1 MSRIFISAAL
11 KSSGKTT
18 VSIGLCAAL
27 TQRDLIVQSFKKGPD
42 YIDPYWLAQ
51 ATGRDCYNL
60 DFYTM
65 QREEILALMQAKMQ
79 DADFTLI
86 EGNKGLYDG
95 LDLDGSNSNA
105 ALATLTQ
112 TPVILV
118 LNARGMTRGIAPLIL
133 GYQAFDKNVSIKGVI
148 LNRLGGSRHESK
160 LRNVIEH
167 YTDVK
172 VVGAI
177 HNDKRF
183 TINERHLGLVPGHE
197 DPFCTE
203 KIELL
208 AQAVNEQVNIDAV
221 ITIAKQS
228 TRLAAN
234 TIKIDAINSG
244 TINTETAT
252 NDTITAKAINNETIS
267 NETNINRKTDIK
279 LGLIRC
285 PAFGFYY
292 PDDLQA
298 LQKAG
303 AELIEIDPF
312 NDENF
317 PQVDALF
324 IGGGFPE
331 THLQLLEAN
340 KKMRTAIKN
349 AIDNGLPT
357 YAECGGLMY
366 LAHSIVW
373 QHDDRIEKADMV
385 GCINTD
391 IIVEQRPQGRGYV
404 QLEETEHSLWPG
416 KTDSIISAH
425 EFHYSRFCE
434 VLSDTPCGTPHNT
447 PPDEANIKHS
457 NNGQDT
463 TKNVKFAFKVKR
475 GAGIDGESD
484 GYIYK
489 NLLATYSH
497 QRNTWNNPWA
507 QRFINF
513 ARQHKNKRQVNK

>member
-1 MSRIFISAAL
+1 MPRIFISAAH

-27 TQRDLIVQSFKKGPD
+27 KRRGLKVQSFKKGPD

-65 QREEILALMQAKMQ
+65 EREEILSLMQDRARG
-79 DADFTLI
+79 AGITLI

-133 GYQAFDKNVSIKGVI
+133 GYQAFDKNVSIQGVI

-167 YTDVK
+167 YTDVE

-177 HNDKRF
+177 HNDDRF
-183 TINERHLGLVPGHE
+183 DIDERHLGLVPGHE
-197 DPFCTE
+197 DPFCEQKIDLLADAVSDQVDLEAVLTIAGQAPSLHTENTSE
-203 KIELL
+203 KILE
-208 AQAVNEQVNIDAV
+208 
-221 ITIAKQS
+221 
-228 TRLAAN
+228 AN
-234 TIKIDAINSG
+234 PEK
-244 TINTETAT
+244 
-252 NDTITAKAINNETIS
+252 
-267 NETNINRKTDIK
+267 DIK

-285 PAFGFYY
+285 SAFGFYY

-298 LQKAG
+298 LQHAG
-303 AELIEIDPF
+303 AQIIEIDPCQQT
-312 NDENF
+312 DLPEI
-317 PQVDALF
+317 DALF

-331 THLQLLEAN
+331 THMKELEAN
-340 KKMRTAIKN
+340 SHLREAIKS
-349 AIDNGLPT
+349 AIDDGLPT

-366 LAHSIVW
+366 LARSIQW
-373 QHDDRIEKADMV
+373 HHGNHDETCKMV
-385 GCINTD
+385 GCIDTD
-391 IIVEQRPQGRGYV
+391 IIMEKVPQGRGYV
-404 QLEETEHSLWPG
+404 QLQETENSPWPG
-416 KTDSIISAH
+416 KSTKVINAH
-425 EFHYSRFCE
+425 EFHYSRFKT
-434 VLSDTPCGTPHNT
+434 VD
-447 PPDEANIKHS
+447 
-457 NNGQDT
+457 
-463 TKNVKFAFKVKR
+463 KNVQFAFEVRR
-475 GAGIDGESD
+475 GTGINGKSD
-484 GYIYK
+484 GYIYR
-489 NLLATYSH
+489 NLLANYTH

-507 QRFINF
+507 WRFMNF
-513 ARQHKNKRQVNK
+513 VRNCKSQNAENRKT

>member
-1 MSRIFISAAL
+1 MTSHIFISAAH

-27 TQRDLIVQSFKKGPD
+27 KQRGLTIQSFKKGPD

-65 QREEILALMQAKMQ
+65 EREEILSLMQSQSQ
-79 DADFTLI
+79 DADITLI

-167 YTDVK
+167 YTDVD

-183 TINERHLGLVPGHE
+183 DIDERHLGLVPGHE
-197 DPFCTE
+197 DPFCE
-203 KIELL
+203 QKIRLL
-208 AQAVNEQVNIDAV
+208 ADVVSEQVDLDAV
-221 ITIAKQS
+221 LTIADS
-228 TRLAAN
+228 APAISATVVDHAAA
-234 TIKIDAINSG
+234 KIRSVSSD
-244 TINTETAT
+244 
-252 NDTITAKAINNETIS
+252 S
-267 NETNINRKTDIK
+267 NKPDIR

-285 PAFGFYY
+285 SAFGFYY
-292 PDDLQA
+292 PDDLKA
-298 LQKAG
+298 LRAAG
-303 AELIEIDPF
+303 AELIEIDPCK
-312 NDENF
+312 DSVF
-317 PQVDALF
+317 PDVDALF

-331 THLQLLEAN
+331 THMHELEAN
-340 KKMRTAIKN
+340 VNMRTAIKT
-349 AIDNGLPT
+349 AIDNGLPA

-366 LAHSIVW
+366 LSRSIEW
-373 QHDDRIEKADMV
+373 PQDGHRDKCAMV
-385 GCINTD
+385 GCIDAD
-391 IIVEQRPQGRGYV
+391 IIMEKRPQGRGYV
-404 QLEETEHSLWPG
+404 QLLETGNHPWPAASDADA
-416 KTDSIISAH
+416 TAPPQIINAH
-425 EFHYSRFCE
+425 EFHYSRFKS
-434 VLSDTPCGTPHNT
+434 VAKD
-447 PPDEANIKHS
+447 
-457 NNGQDT
+457 
-463 TKNVKFAFKVKR
+463 VKFAFQVKR
-475 GAGIDGESD
+475 GAGINGKSD
-484 GYIYK
+484 GYLYK
-489 NLLATYSH
+489 NLLANYTH
-497 QRNTWNNPWA
+497 QRNTKNNPWA
-507 QRFINF
+507 KRFIDF
-513 ARQHKNKRQVNK
+513 ARVCHSEKTIE